1 MASVATKEENI
12 EAEDL
17 TETIVKFVQIKEIT
31 AINPLTVSTANE
43 LIVTNAVIL
52 KKTASYLK
60 TSKPVLNISP
70 KTLICNPSIHPT
82 ETTETTIPL
91 NPVPTVNTIHS

>member
-1 MASVATKEENI
+1 MLCMPNQMSQRPQCLSRNHTNQTASVATKEENI

-43 LIVTNAVIL
+43 LIVTNAVI
-52 KKTASYLK
+52 
-60 TSKPVLNISP
+60 SK
-70 KTLICNPSIHPT
+70 
-82 ETTETTIPL
+82 
-91 NPVPTVNTIHS
+91 